1 MRNFAVLALVLVVVV
16 GASGCSLGP
25 GPEDV
30 KVSQAEYGLA
40 NDAFQRGQY
49 RQALDHVEKALERD
63 DANVDAAY
71 LGGMI
76 MLVFCAQDDTSP
88 DCRYERAEH
97 YLRVALAADP
107 EMRDAKNALGVVL
120 VHQGRPDE
128 AIEILAPLSKDMLYR
143 SPEKA
148 WGNLGWA
155 YLEAGQIDEAIPA
168 LKRAVASQ
176 PLFCVGYYR
185 LGLAYEKKGEYA
197 AARQAFTRAVATEG
211 GQCERLQA
219 AFWGRARV
227 ESKLG
232 RHAAVQKDLEKC
244 RDLAAMTLVGKKCAA
259 RLEKGP

>member
-1 MRNFAVLALVLVVVV
+1 MRMGVLV
-16 GASGCSLGP
+16 ALAALSWSTGCAFGGP

-30 KVSQAEYGLA
+30 KISQAEYGLA

-49 RQALDHVEKALERD
+49 RQALDHVEKAIDRD
-63 DANVDAAY
+63 DANADAAY

-76 MLVFCAQDDTSP
+76 MLVFCAQDETSP

-97 YLRVALAADP
+97 YLRAALAADP

-120 VHQGRPDE
+120 VHQGRQGE
-128 AIEILAPLSKDMLYR
+128 AIEVLEPLSKDMLYR

-155 YLEAGQIDEAIPA
+155 LLEADRIDEAIPA
-168 LKRAVASQ
+168 LKRAVAAQ
-176 PLFCVGYYR
+176 PLFCVGHYR
-185 LGLAYEKKGEYA
+185 LGLAYEKKGEFA
-197 AARQAFTRAVATEG
+197 AARQAFTRAVSTEG

-232 RHAAVQKDLEKC
+232 RQAAVRKDLEKC
-244 RDLAAMTLVGKKCAA
+244 RDIAAITPIGKKCSAG
-259 RLEKGP
+259 LGKEN